1 MRLLLDTHI
10 FLWGLLDPTRLS
22 KRVARELQDPAND
35 LWISPITTWEVMVLA
50 EKGRIVL
57 DPDPTT
63 WIRKVYRT
71 IPFKEAPL
79 NHEVAIQSRS
89 VNLPHQ
95 DPADRFLIA
104 TARVHDLTLVT
115 ADERL
120 LHLKQVSILP
130 NR

>member
-22 KRVARELQDPAND
+22 KRAARELQDPAND
-35 LWISPITTWEVMVLA
+35 LWISPISTWEVMVLA

-120 LHLKQVSILP
+120 HHLKQVSILP

>member
-35 LWISPITTWEVMVLA
+35 LWISPISTWEVMVLA

>member
-10 FLWGLLDPTRLS
+10 FLWGLLDPTHLS

>member
-35 LWISPITTWEVMVLA
+35 LWISPISTWEVMVLA

-120 LHLKQVSILP
+120 LHLKQVSILT

>member
-35 LWISPITTWEVMVLA
+35 LWISPISTWEVMVLA

-95 DPADRFLIA
+95 GPADRFLIA

>member
-22 KRVARELQDPAND
+22 RRVARELQDPAND
-35 LWISPITTWEVMVLA
+35 LWISPISTWEVMVLA

-57 DPDPTT
+57 DPDPAT

-115 ADERL
+115 ADEHL
-120 LHLKQVSILP
+120 LRLKQVSILP

>member
-35 LWISPITTWEVMVLA
+35 LWISPISTWEVMVLA

-79 NHEVAIQSRS
+79 NHEVAI
-89 VNLPHQ
+89 
-95 DPADRFLIA
+95 
-104 TARVHDLTLVT
+104 
-115 ADERL
+115 
-120 LHLKQVSILP
+120 
-130 NR
+130 

>member
-35 LWISPITTWEVMVLA
+35 LWISPISTWEVMVLA

-120 LHLKQVSILP
+120 HHLKQVSILP